1 MLRSLL
7 AHTKTIPIESL
18 PPARAWAIA
27 AGANMAALRDDCL
40 DTLAT
45 GKSAQE
51 MRTMLDDWWD
61 IHDAKSLT
69 ETLDWLEREGHS
81 ARFRQARAL
90 VGDVS
95 EQDFKSILSQV
106 SDKAR
111 VQLQLARRNLLA
123 PQQALRGWDLAR
135 SINITRA
142 AFDAG
147 YIDEAYAWHEITGA
161 AQILQMTFHS
171 WRELSDNYLLGRE
184 FWGGGAGTAKYLEQK
199 ARWLL
204 ENSASPWKKLDW
216 NLSLR

>member
-1 MLRSLL
+1 MLRSLF

-27 AGANMAALRDDCL
+27 AGANMAALREDRL

-51 MRTMLDDWWD
+51 MRTMLHDWWD
-61 IHDAKSLT
+61 IHDAKSLS

-81 ARFRQARAL
+81 ARYRQARAL

-95 EQDFKSILSQV
+95 EQEYELILAQV
-106 SDKAR
+106 SGKAR
-111 VQLQLARRNLLA
+111 MQLQVARRNPLS

-147 YIDEAYAWHEITGA
+147 YIDETRAWFEIMGA
-161 AQILQMTFHS
+161 AQILQLTFRS

-184 FWGGGAGTAKYLEQK
+184 FWGGGEATAKYLEQK

-204 ENSASPWKKLDW
+204 ENSAGPWRRLDW